1 MSHITQ
7 VSVTSIERFLK
18 SGHSNGK
25 LFVLISLSETLTYK
39 EFFMCFALKNK
50 YLDNF

>member
-39 EFFMCFALKNK
+39 EFMCFALKNK